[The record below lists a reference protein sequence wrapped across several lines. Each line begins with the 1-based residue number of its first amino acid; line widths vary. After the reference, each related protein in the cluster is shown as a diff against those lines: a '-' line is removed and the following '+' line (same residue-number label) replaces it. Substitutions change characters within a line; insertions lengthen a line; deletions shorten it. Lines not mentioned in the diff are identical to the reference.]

1 MLKQENREQEIRG
14 KEDMALVVYKKE
26 IPHEGVLSY
35 ALKERKERNKR
46 TEDGLHLDFK
56 RAFYEM
62 CVFE

>member
-1 MLKQENREQEIRG
+1 MVKQEKREQEIRG

-35 ALKERKERNKR
+35 ALKESKKKKRR
-46 TEDGLHLDFK
+46 TEDGPNLDFK

>member
-1 MLKQENREQEIRG
+1 
-14 KEDMALVVYKKE
+14 MALVVYKKE

-35 ALKERKERNKR
+35 ALKERKNKNRR
-46 TEDGLHLDFK
+46 TEDGPHLDFK